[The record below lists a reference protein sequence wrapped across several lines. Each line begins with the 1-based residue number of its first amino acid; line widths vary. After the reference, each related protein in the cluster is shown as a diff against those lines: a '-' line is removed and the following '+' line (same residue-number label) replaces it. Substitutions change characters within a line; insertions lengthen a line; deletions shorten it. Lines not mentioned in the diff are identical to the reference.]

1 MTQKDNLNM
10 EQTESRPSNARLK
23 RVRANKKG
31 KLIKICPFHIKKI
44 GMNKMGNIH
53 PKCVSFILVNVLNCS
68 FQIVINGTI

>member
-23 RVRANKKG
+23 MVQANIKG
-31 KLIKICPFHIKKI
+31 KLIKICPFYIKKN

-53 PKCVSFILVNVLNCS
+53 LKCDSFTCECFELFLSNCD
-68 FQIVINGTI
+68 